1 MNTIIKN
8 KTKVIF
14 ICTGNSCRSQ
24 MAEGLL
30 KHMSGDHF
38 EVFSAGSH
46 PSRVHPASILVMDE
60 IGIDISNHSAEAID
74 KYLDKKIDTVI
85 TVCDNARL
93 LCPVFPGNVHRIH
106 WSIEDPFHGW
116 STEPSD
122 LIPYRETRN
131 ILKDQIKT
139 FINQRLSKF

>member
-116 STEPSD
+116 GTKPSD